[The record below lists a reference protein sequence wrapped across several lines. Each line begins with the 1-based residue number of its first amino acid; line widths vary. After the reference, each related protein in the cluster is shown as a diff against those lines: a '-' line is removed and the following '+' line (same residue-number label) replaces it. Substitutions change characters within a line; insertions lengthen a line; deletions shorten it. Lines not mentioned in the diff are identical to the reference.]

1 MQDFDAVK
9 AFGIVGVIH
18 KATEGTAFD
27 DKLYAHR
34 RQAFTDIGMKWGA
47 YHFFHGAQPV
57 LEADH
62 FLSVAQPDADTL
74 VALDWEDVPHLGA
87 PGADKARAFLE
98 RIEEKLGRKA
108 VIYSGNVA
116 KEEIAGT
123 DAYFGAAPG
132 SKALPIRRSG
142 LARAAELAAA
152 LALAEQR
159 RQLRPRP
166 ARLHPR
172 HPRQLRQQHH
182 RRPDDAGRPA
192 GGVGVVMRPLILAAP
207 LLLLAAGTGP
217 AAVARDDMPTAAQ
230 DRLLRRR
237 MRSSGL
243 RAFLADHAGPCGPGW
258 IGARRASGAGTLQC
272 GDTAK

>member
-1 MQDFDAVK
+1 MTASKPLVIDIYYGDPVQDFDAVK

-34 RQAFTDIGMKWGA
+34 RKAFVDLGLKWGA
-47 YHFFHGAQPV
+47 YHFFHGAQPK

-116 KEEIAGT
+116 KEEIAGP
-123 DAYFGAAPG
+123 DAYFGAH
-132 SKALPIRRSG
+132 
-142 LARAAELAAA
+142 
-152 LALAEQR
+152 
-159 RQLRPRP
+159 
-166 ARLHPR
+166 RLWLC
-172 HPRQLRQQHH
+172 QY
-182 RRPDDAGRPA
+182 
-192 GGVGVVMRPLILAAP
+192 
-207 LLLLAAGTGP
+207 GP
-217 AAVARDDMPTAAQ
+217 AWRVQPSWQRPWLWQNNGD
-230 DRLLRRR
+230 
-237 MRSSGL
+237 SY
-243 RAFLADHAGPCGPGW
+243 GPGPHQ
-258 IGARRASGAGTLQC
+258 IPGIRGNCDNNCIIAPM
-272 GDTAK
+272 TADDLMRDWAI